1 MGTQDVVFS
10 MGGADKERGDEEE
23 ESRKVYKPTI
33 PISYSQHAY
42 IKESRFCYSLSG
54 LEVPELTITS

>member
-23 ESRKVYKPTI
+23 GRQVYKPTI